1 MRLAWTSQ
9 AWASCAAKIL
19 TSSRRV
25 SALYDYTQE
34 ETIRNRVI
42 RAWHC
47 LIMKILSSSRRVSAL
62 FDYSLEEMVRN
73 RAVQAWRGLIS
84 KILVL
89 GYRVAA
95 SKVLDIILARTP
107 TMVNCMRALARSDDL
122 DLAWEVASA
131 AMAASDPPAPAR
143 GRTAFM
149 NRCAERLRRSD
160 VAAEG
165 SWTVD
170 LKLELESKIAELE
183 AKVKSLEEAP
193 ETAVQESSSSTA
205 PTTRERWA
213 TVPRMVEGT
222 WAGYPTPWWCYRCA
236 AEWVRAPPRY
246 PALPPPDSPR
256 DLVRPPPDSPG
267 WV

>member
-1 MRLAWTSQ
+1 M
-9 AWASCAAKIL
+9 
-19 TSSRRV
+19 
-25 SALYDYTQE
+25 
-34 ETIRNRVI
+34 
-42 RAWHC
+42 
-47 LIMKILSSSRRVSAL
+47 
-62 FDYSLEEMVRN
+62 
-73 RAVQAWRGLIS
+73 
-84 KILVL
+84 L

-183 AKVKSLEEAP
+183 ARSRAWRKRRRQLYKRAAAP
-193 ETAVQESSSSTA
+193 
-205 PTTRERWA
+205 RR
-213 TVPRMVEGT
+213 PRPGSVGLRS
-222 WAGYPTPWWCYRCA
+222 P
-236 AEWVRAPPRY
+236 EW
-246 PALPPPDSPR
+246 
-256 DLVRPPPDSPG
+256 
-267 WV
+267 